1 MISIG
6 WVGDEGVPACKVG
19 VAGIATGS
27 FDMEV
32 AGIVVGVGVQAA
44 SRKIRKIVDR
54 CLFISDYVT

>member
-1 MISIG
+1 
-6 WVGDEGVPACKVG
+6 
-19 VAGIATGS
+19 
-27 FDMEV
+27 MEV